1 MLSLIFL
8 KSGIMSLAFI
18 YRLNGLLGL
27 FWASSLWFGADM
39 MAVSYGWEVTRPMIT
54 MAQLLGTSFFFTAIV
69 FLMLPNWTSE
79 RQLKKATKTLILLQ
93 LIFLTVQVFHIYT
106 KAIPSGGMQYF
117 GIGLSSLFIILFYWK
132 SRA

>member
-1 MLSLIFL
+1 
-8 KSGIMSLAFI
+8 MSLAFI
-18 YRLNGLLGL
+18 YRLNGLLGF
-27 FWASSLWFGADM
+27 FWASSLWLGTDM
-39 MAVSYGWEVTRPMIT
+39 MATAYGWEVTRPMIT

-106 KAIPSGGMQYF
+106 KAIPLGGMQYF
-117 GIGLSSLFIILFYWK
+117 GIGLSSLFIILFYLK